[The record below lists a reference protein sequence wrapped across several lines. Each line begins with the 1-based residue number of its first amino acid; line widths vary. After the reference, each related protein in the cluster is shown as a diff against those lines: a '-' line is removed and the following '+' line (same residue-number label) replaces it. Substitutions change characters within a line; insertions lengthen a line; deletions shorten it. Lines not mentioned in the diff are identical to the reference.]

1 MASPCAGVRWCQVLC
16 SANPKLLTIKDN
28 NGTLPSWWADK
39 RGHADFAAKLR
50 GLEEAAAEKAEALK
64 A

>member
-1 MASPCAGVRWCQVLC
+1 MLC